1 MFVYFVKG
9 MSLAPPLGKSGVSG
23 YSTGGRAL
31 IFFFGSSLGSP
42 CSLLDSFSSDCDP
55 ILLGCYSCTWCQT
68 CILWVGWWPCKAG
81 EHGCWSF
88 VSTMSYLE
96 RKQKITGD
104 VCNVVKIKFSC
115 WESDFNHAHVAG
127 FFPFYLNKV
136 FPWRKST
143 YKNFL
148 TIYCQS
154 FSLQLCCYL
163 IIAPG
168 GKLHILTCQSNAKI
182 VWHLGI
188 YSESP

>member
-1 MFVYFVKG
+1 MLPLPVVLGREWALGALHPAFQPW
-9 MSLAPPLGKSGVSG
+9 SLHTASSPLLWLGTRSDIIFFSLLNLSDVCLFCEGNVSG
-23 YSTGGRAL
+23 SSSWKEWSEW
-31 IFFFGSSLGSP
+31 IFYWWESSNIFLWLFSGISLQPSGLLFFCG
-42 CSLLDSFSSDCDP
+42 P

-127 FFPFYLNKV
+127 FF
-136 FPWRKST
+136 S
-143 YKNFL
+143 FL
-148 TIYCQS
+148 
-154 FSLQLCCYL
+154 L
-163 IIAPG
+163 
-168 GKLHILTCQSNAKI
+168 K
-182 VWHLGI
+182 
-188 YSESP
+188 